1 MRALLLIAV
10 LVAGCGKSTSEKR
23 LDKRR
28 AIAADYE
35 DVVRRTGAPTR
46 VSLRGKDET
55 VMVIVNWV
63 DGNGVDG
70 CSQQR
75 LDQLR
80 VFKPKAGG
88 SATPDWADP
97 AKYIEAGMT
106 RVECE
111 TKAGRVVGVDL
122 K

>member
-1 MRALLLIAV
+1 MRAFLLIAV
-10 LVAGCGKSTSEKR
+10 LVAGCGKSTSEKK

-28 AIAADYE
+28 TIAADYE

-63 DGNGVDG
+63 NDTGVDG
-70 CSQQR
+70 CTQQR
-75 LDQLR
+75 LDQMKD
-80 VFKPKAGG
+80 FKPKAGG

-97 AKYIEAGMT
+97 AKYVKAGIT
-106 RVECE
+106 RIECE